1 VLAEAALLAGALVRT
16 DEGADV
22 DAAGTSDVRT
32 AATGL
37 ELDADGDWLPV
48 LDAVRWVAAVAA
60 SAAVDV
66 VVVVDGVT
74 SDLVVEV
81 VDEAALGAAFTRV
94 AVVRGSD
101 VGEPASVVV
110 TRTSS
115 WGAIR

>member
-1 VLAEAALLAGALVRT
+1 VAWNGSREAARAVHEAMPLLKSA
-16 DEGADV
+16 
-22 DAAGTSDVRT
+22 
-32 AATGL
+32 
-37 ELDADGDWLPV
+37 
-48 LDAVRWVAAVAA
+48 
-60 SAAVDV
+60 AAVDV